1 MAIRLKLLTKV
12 FSIGLDELVDF
23 LNTKGYYPS
32 RNLQAQVPPEVV
44 SLLHEKYGSGDGEG
58 EEEKES
64 KGFMYVSPSKSVGYT
79 RFEIP
84 NTKVGKGKKQEQK
97 ANEGSLRKRKQ
108 NSEKPLEPRKNDTIG
123 VRIKAINRPNR
134 IITEPFGTYE
144 YGVLFPKDILFHG
157 EAISISLS
165 EKFISQKLKVGYRI
179 NCKVAGSSHDRKIA
193 FLTYE
198 LTDSAIKGLD
208 VFESLTPGR
217 RYSINLVDTMPD
229 HFLVAIA
236 DTDLH
241 GVILKNQIDES
252 IQLDKHGSLRVQLVE
267 KPVNPLQ
274 LLRFVKPI
282 AAKKHVV
289 VENLDEIVNN
299 FLSKPEM
306 DAITP
311 EGLEVVKAIL
321 SKFPE
326 LKRKEADQ
334 ITGFDLYCR
343 VDERSPMNY
352 FIKQKPDYFLKHSF
366 WVSVNLDNEEPSI
379 ALFKESPSIVIELKA
394 FNDDVFTVTQFDSR
408 KSKLTQIILQK
419 YNKYS
424 RLKVAGSKLHF
435 ISRYEPVPLDYNTED
450 VIDYLGK
457 LYEFNSS
464 ILPSIDEAIREKTL
478 LSAKDYYVLSSFL
491 KYQCNKEYEKERERV
506 FIAPNRVSTASVQR
520 IGDYPALRLK
530 LDPDDV
536 KTLIGSSEED
546 NSAMH
551 VSVVDSNG
559 NELLTGVL
567 DTEGDSFVLRSD
579 HGHVSWTDFLKE
591 GIRLQ
596 RRANIKH
603 IKIQM
608 NAIDDFVLFNTLRG
622 HQRNALKVQKVY
634 QDLINNRLDTP
645 DLSKVGE
652 IEFKNPLFNT
662 AAGDNTQTDA
672 VKKALG
678 NKNVLLIQGPPGTG
692 KTTIIVEI
700 IEQLVARGKKV
711 LVCSQAHAAVKN
723 IYDRL
728 EVRCPGMKVLA
739 LDDKDEVTAA
749 AKNFDEE
756 AYTHF
761 LSNNLDIIGCY
772 RRGMGNA
779 EIEKK
784 IKTFTYN
791 SAERTK
797 DYREKHYHVIDF
809 HDAIS
814 NIPPQ
819 KITFLLDRLKRETLN
834 LNSDLLKAQVYREK
848 DVILGTCIGIG
859 MDPVMRNKDA
869 VHFDTVIVDEAGKA
883 NLAETI
889 VPLQLGDRF
898 ILVGDHR
905 QLPPYYDHQEIAD
918 YMETTG
924 ENVRAENYS
933 QQEVEKAM
941 NKSLFSD
948 FFDHQYFPAENKVT
962 LNYQFRMNPQI
973 GQYIS
978 DLFYGGQLISGEG
991 TEKQTV
997 SVEGFPDPVTFVDTY
1012 SNSNNEDNDPRE
1024 TKSPDGSVF
1033 NRREVKDICEEILPR
1048 VSVALDSN
1056 PELTVGIITPY
1067 KAQYRKLKEA
1077 LKDTRFKDS
1086 IYTIDS
1092 IQGSEFDIV
1101 VFSFVRAFCKKVG
1114 FLDDLR
1120 RLNVSLSRAKKK
1132 LILVGHLPT
1141 LRNPYTHIE
1150 TQIEGMVSPVEVF
1163 SSIAN
1168 RIKRYGELSPIERFA
1183 NLNFEVGHLFNDCE
1197 FHDDGDCFI
1206 VIHLEEFDF
1215 ISKVPPKG
1223 YSKYNDG
1230 DALEVVLS
1238 GFDATGRPQFEAAD
1252 FYYFKQKHEEGVSYE
1267 ALVSRSFQKEDG
1279 WMVVYAEVD
1288 GYELPLNLP
1297 VYIREEHPEYLVE
1310 GTKLLVQLG
1319 HNEEDTDKLFF
1330 KPYRTDAEKIL
1341 GSRIQLFKFTAAFV
1355 EAGEFPIVTF
1365 RCNDGSQLSLD
1376 SPFLWQT
1383 GLQGKEYQLVY
1394 HKDGICE
1401 LNASYFYD
1409 FIKKHSKGVRYNG
1422 LVVSDDDDSFYVEVD
1437 DYCGVVEKQW
1447 NRKKGI
1453 DMDAEYPVEV
1463 VGYDK
1468 TRKIVKFKFV

>member
-1 MAIRLKLLTKV
+1 MAIKLKLLTKV

-44 SLLHEKYGSGDGEG
+44 SLLHEKYGSGGGEG
-58 EEEKES
+58 EEKKES
-64 KGFMYVSPSKSVGYT
+64 KGFMYVNPSKTVGYT

-84 NTKVGKGKKQEQK
+84 NTKVGNGQKQEQK
-97 ANEGSLRKRKQ
+97 ANKSSLRKRKQ
-108 NSEKPLEPRKNDTIG
+108 NCEKPIEPKKNDTIDL
-123 VRIKAINRPNR
+123 RIKAINRPNR

-179 NCKVAGSSHDRKIA
+179 NCKVAGSSPDRKIA

-198 LTDSAIKGLD
+198 LTDSAFKGLD
-208 VFESLTPGR
+208 VFETLTPGR
-217 RYSINLVDTMPD
+217 RYSINLVDTLPD

-267 KPVNPLQ
+267 KPDNPLQ

-299 FLSKPEM
+299 FLTKPEM

-311 EGLEVVKAIL
+311 DGLEVVKSIL

-424 RLKVAGSKLHF
+424 RLKVAGSRLHF

-491 KYQCNKEYEKERERV
+491 KYQCNKEYEKESERV
-506 FIAPNRVSTASVQR
+506 FVAPNRVSTASVQR
-520 IGDYPALRLK
+520 IGDYPALKLK
-530 LDPDDV
+530 LDPDEI

-567 DTEGDSFVLRSD
+567 DTDGDSFVLRSD
-579 HGHVSWTDFLKE
+579 HGHVSLTDFLNE

-622 HQRNALKVQKVY
+622 HQRNALKVQKFY
-634 QDLINNRLDTP
+634 QDLINNRLETP

-756 AYTHF
+756 AYTRF

-772 RRGMGNA
+772 RRGMGND

-905 QLPPYYDHQEIAD
+905 QLPPYYDRQEIAD
-918 YMETTG
+918 YMETAG
-924 ENVRAENYS
+924 ENVRSESYS

-948 FFDHQYFPAENKVT
+948 FFDHQYFPVENKVT

-1012 SNSNNEDNDPRE
+1012 ANSNNEDNDPRE

-1150 TQIEGMVSPVEVF
+1150 TQIEEMVSPVEVF

-1215 ISKVPPKG
+1215 ISKVPRKG

-1238 GFDATGRPQFEAAD
+1238 GFDAAGRPQFDTAD
-1252 FYYFKQKHEEGVSYE
+1252 LYKFLQTHSETESYEGVITNIYDK
-1267 ALVSRSFQKEDG
+1267 LDG
-1279 WMVVYAEVD
+1279 GKSVYITVD
-1288 GYELPLNLP
+1288 GYEDRLDIAPFLKDK
-1297 VYIREEHPEYLVE
+1297 HPEYYVKGIVISVVIDRYKNE
-1310 GTKLLVQLG
+1310 PERIYFRPQISEAEQLESD
-1319 HNEEDTDKLFF
+1319 NRACVL
-1330 KPYRTDAEKIL
+1330 
-1341 GSRIQLFKFTAAFV
+1341 FTAAVKEMKECPMVVFRFKDNSEITLPCRILWHMAV
-1355 EAGEFPIVTF
+1355 KDEYYDLVKFSNGECKLNKHYLDDYIESHPIEGRYEGLIVSKDNNY
-1365 RCNDGSQLSLD
+1365 CYVDVDGYYGVIPRSMAD
-1376 SPFLWQT
+1376 KK
-1383 GLQGKEYQLVY
+1383 GLKV
-1394 HKDGICE
+1394 
-1401 LNASYFYD
+1401 
-1409 FIKKHSKGVRYNG
+1409 
-1422 LVVSDDDDSFYVEVD
+1422 DDECHVSFYKFNKFNVFI
-1437 DYCGVVEKQW
+1437 QFS
-1447 NRKKGI
+1447 
-1453 DMDAEYPVEV
+1453 
-1463 VGYDK
+1463 
-1468 TRKIVKFKFV
+1468 IV

>member
-1 MAIRLKLLTKV
+1 MAIRLNLLCRV
-12 FSIGLDELVDF
+12 FGISLSELVDF
-23 LNTKGYYPS
+23 LNTKGFYPS
-32 RNLQAQVPPEVV
+32 RNPNAKV
-44 SLLHEKYGSGDGEG
+44 SPDVLSFLHEKYGSEG
-58 EEEKES
+58 KEEKES
-64 KGFMYVSPSKSVGYT
+64 KGFMYVNPSKTVGYT
-79 RFEIP
+79 RFDIP
-84 NTKVGKGKKQEQK
+84 NTKVGKGKNQEQK
-97 ANEGSLRKRKQ
+97 ANEDSLRKRKQ

-157 EAISISLS
+157 EAVSISMA
-165 EKFISQKLKVGYRI
+165 ENFISQKLKVGYRI
-179 NCKVAGSSHDRKIA
+179 NCKVVGSSHDGKTA

-198 LTDSAIKGLD
+198 LSDSAFKGLD
-208 VFESLTPGR
+208 IFYNLTPGKL
-217 RYSINLVDTMPD
+217 YSINLVDTLPD
-229 HFLVAIA
+229 YFLVAIA
-236 DTDLH
+236 GTDLH

-252 IQLDKHGSLRVQLVE
+252 VQLDKHGSLRVQLVE
-267 KPVNPLQ
+267 KPVSPFQ

-289 VENLDEIVNN
+289 VENLDEIVNK

-311 EGLEVVKAIL
+311 DGLEVVKAIL
-321 SKFPE
+321 SRFPE

-334 ITGFDLYCR
+334 IVGFELYSR

-352 FIKQKPDYFLKHSF
+352 FIKQYPDYITKHSF
-366 WVSVNLDNEEPSI
+366 WVSVNLDYEEPSI
-379 ALFKESPSIVIELKA
+379 VLFKECPSIVIELKA
-394 FNDDVFTVTQFDSR
+394 FNDDVFTVAQFDSR
-408 KSKLTQIILQK
+408 KSGLTRNILQK
-419 YNKYS
+419 YNRRT
-424 RLKVAGSKLHF
+424 RLKVAGTKLHF
-435 ISRYEPVPLDYNTED
+435 ITRYDPVPIDYNTED
-450 VIDYLGK
+450 VIEYLGN

-464 ILPSIDEAIREKTL
+464 ILPSIEEAIHEKTL
-478 LSAKDYYVLSSFL
+478 LSAKDYFVLSSFL
-491 KYQCNKEYEKERERV
+491 KYQRNKESQKESESV
-506 FIAPNRVSTASVQR
+506 FLAPNRISTSSVLR
-520 IGDYPALRLK
+520 IGDHPSLRLK
-530 LDPDDV
+530 LDPDEA
-536 KTLIGSSEED
+536 KTLLGSSEEE
-546 NSAMH
+546 NGALH
-551 VSVVDSNG
+551 VAVVGENG
-559 NELLTGVL
+559 EELLTGIL
-567 DTEGDSFVLRSD
+567 DTEGDDFVLRAD
-579 HGHVSWTDFLKE
+579 HGHVDWTEFLNT
-591 GIRLQ
+591 GIQLQ

-603 IKIQM
+603 IQIQM
-608 NAIDDFVLFNTLRG
+608 NAIEDFVRLDL
-622 HQRNALKVQKVY
+622 LKIY
-634 QDLINNRLDTP
+634 QDLINNRLETP
-645 DLSKVGE
+645 DMSEVEG
-652 IEFKNPLFNT
+652 IEFKNPLFKT
-662 AAGDNTQTDA
+662 SAGNNTQSEA
-672 VKKALG
+672 VKKALC

-728 EVRCPGMKVLA
+728 QARCPKMELLA
-739 LDDKDEVTAA
+739 LDDKDEVTEAA
-749 AKNFDEE
+749 RNFDDE
-756 AYTHF
+756 AYTQF
-761 LSNNLDIIGCY
+761 LKNNIEIISLY
-772 RRGMGNA
+772 RSGVDKS
-779 EIEKK
+779 EIEEK
-784 IKTFTYN
+784 IKTFTYK
-791 SAERTK
+791 SPERTK
-797 DYREKHYHVIDF
+797 DFKEKHLHVIDF
-809 HDAIS
+809 HKVVSDIQ
-814 NIPPQ
+814 PE
-819 KITFLLDRLKRETLN
+819 KITFLLDRLKRETRDLN
-834 LNSDLLKAQVYREK
+834 TDLLKAQVYRGK

-889 VPLQLGDRF
+889 VPMRLGDRF

-905 QLPPYYDHQEIAD
+905 QLPPYFDREEIAD
-918 YMETTG
+918 YRETVG
-924 ENVRAENYS
+924 NDNRVDCYS

-948 FFDHQYFPAENKVT
+948 FFDHQFFPAENKVT

-978 DLFYGGQLISGEG
+978 DLFYGGQLYSGEG
-991 TEKQTV
+991 TERQTV
-997 SVEGFPDPVTFVDTY
+997 SIEGFPDPVTFVDTFV
-1012 SNSNNEDNDPRE
+1012 NSINEDNDPRE
-1024 TKSPDGSVF
+1024 SRSSDNSWF
-1033 NRREVKDICEEILPR
+1033 NKREIKDICEKILPN

-1056 PELTVGIITPY
+1056 SELTVGIITPY

-1077 LKDTRFKDS
+1077 LKDSRFKDS
-1086 IYTIDS
+1086 VYTIDS

-1101 VFSFVRAFCKKVG
+1101 VFSFVRAFSSRSTKTVG

-1141 LRNPYTHIE
+1141 LKNPDAHID

-1168 RIKRYGELSPIERFA
+1168 RIKRYGELSPIERFM
-1183 NLNFEVGHLFNDCE
+1183 NLNYEIGHLFENCE
-1197 FHDDGDCFI
+1197 FHDDGDSYI
-1206 VIHLEEFDF
+1206 IIHLEGFNF
-1215 ISKVPPKG
+1215 VSKVPRKG
-1223 YSKYNDG
+1223 FVKYNDG

-1267 ALVSRSFQKEDG
+1267 AVVSRSFQKEDG

-1297 VYIREEHPEYLVE
+1297 MFIREEHPEYLVE
-1310 GTKLLVQLG
+1310 GTKLFVQLG
-1319 HNEEDTDKLFF
+1319 HNEEDSDKLFF

-1341 GSRIQLFKFTAAFV
+1341 GSRIQLFKFAAAFV
-1355 EAGEFPIVTF
+1355 EIGEFPIVTF

-1376 SPFLWQT
+1376 CPFLWQT
-1383 GLQGKEYQLVY
+1383 GIQDKEYQLVY

-1401 LNASYFYD
+1401 LNDSYYFD
-1409 FIKKHSKGVRYNG
+1409 FIKKHSKGVRYMG
-1422 LVVSDDDDSFYVEVD
+1422 LVVSDDDDNYYVEVD
-1437 DYCGVVEKQW
+1437 DYCGVVDKQW
-1447 NRKKGI
+1447 NRKKDI
-1453 DMDAEYPVEV
+1453 QLDVEYPVEV
-1463 VGYDK
+1463 VWYDK